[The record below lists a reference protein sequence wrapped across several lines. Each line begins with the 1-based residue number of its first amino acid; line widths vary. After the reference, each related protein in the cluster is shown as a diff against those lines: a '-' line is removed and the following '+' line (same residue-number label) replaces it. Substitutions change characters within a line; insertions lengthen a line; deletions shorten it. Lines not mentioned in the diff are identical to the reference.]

1 MYLARITEKGKIRY
15 IIRQSYA
22 AGEGFR
28 SKDLLDLGYDPTRHI
43 IYSGS
48 SGYYYSAELEEGLA
62 AAGVPADQSHLDE
75 IFYEFLQ
82 PNIRRIIDG
91 FDRGRRRSAS
101 TAIDAA
107 QAPPALWGFDKRR
120 FHYLRFG
127 LSDQRHIDHVP
138 AKVFRTLHA
147 KSRDELEQYFLSAE
161 RLLRSHEKPVY
172 VSLIFEFKRFVPES
186 KANLTLRE
194 QLDAFFISRICRINA
209 DDRFWDGGPIA
220 SSLHPYLTRYA
231 VMYFDFEAQRQSA
244 WQAYVEDF
252 INRHRIYHP
261 PAKVTVKLEEAGR
274 LFGLPWKELKKL
286 DRGSLSRLYRKL
298 ALTHHP
304 DKGGDADLFRRL
316 TQYYHMLLKRKG

>member
-1 MYLARITEKGKIRY
+1 MYLARIAEKGKIRY

-22 AGEGFR
+22 AGEGFK
-28 SKDLLDLGYDPTRHI
+28 SKDLLDLGHDPTRHI

-62 AAGVPADQSHLDE
+62 AAGAPTDQSLLDE

-91 FDRGRRRSAS
+91 FDRGRRRSANK
-101 TAIDAA
+101 TIDGG
-107 QAPPALWGFDKRR
+107 QTPPIIWGFDKRR

-127 LSDQRHIDHVP
+127 LSDQRHIDQVP
-138 AKVFRTLHA
+138 AKVFQTLHA

-172 VSLIFEFKRFVPES
+172 VSLIFELKRFVPEPES
-186 KANLTLRE
+186 DETFRE
-194 QLDAFFISRICRINA
+194 QLDAYFIARLCRISTDA
-209 DDRFWDGGPIA
+209 RFENGGPA
-220 SSLHPYLTRYA
+220 YGLHPYLTKYA
-231 VMYFDFEAQRQSA
+231 VMYFDSEAPRQSA

-304 DKGGDADLFRRL
+304 DKGGDADIFRRL

>member
-1 MYLARITEKGKIRY
+1 MYLARIAEKGKIRY

-22 AGEGFR
+22 AGEGFQ
-28 SKDLLDLGYDPTRHI
+28 SKDLLDLGHDPTRHI
-43 IYSGS
+43 IYSGN

-62 AAGVPADQSHLDE
+62 AAGATVDQTHLDE
-75 IFYEFLQ
+75 IFYEFLR
-82 PNIRRIIDG
+82 PSIRRIIDG
-91 FDRGRRRSAS
+91 FDRGRRRGADK
-101 TAIDAA
+101 AIDAA
-107 QAPPALWGFDKRR
+107 QASPDLWGFDKRR

-127 LSDQRHIDHVP
+127 MSDQRHIGQVP

-172 VSLIFEFKRFVPES
+172 VSLIFELKRFVPES
-186 KANLTLRE
+186 RSGQTLQE
-194 QLDAFFISRICRINA
+194 QLDAFFIARLCGINA
-209 DDRFWDGGPIA
+209 DGRLWEGGPIA
-220 SSLHPYLTRYA
+220 SSLHPYLAKYA
-231 VMYFDFEAQRQSA
+231 VMYFDFDAPRQSA

-261 PAKVTVKLEEAGR
+261 PDKVMVKLEEAGR

-304 DKGGDADLFRRL
+304 DKGGDANVFRRL
-316 TQYYHMLLKRKG
+316 TQYYHMLLKRKE